1 MARRIALVLTLV
13 LGLAAAPT
21 VLADGDPASDVL
33 PTQDVY
39 YPYSPPP
46 SEPLTKA
53 LDALLADVRERG
65 YPMKVA
71 LIAGQADLGAYPQ
84 MFNDP
89 QVYANLVAAGLPTNP
104 HGQVKK
110 GEQLH
115 LLVIMPGGF
124 GGKNLGDRVDEALA
138 PVKIDVEAE
147 TDGLVQ
153 AALQAVARIASV
165 NGVETAVP
173 EAATAEVPGEG
184 SGDGGR
190 TIALI
195 AVGGAILLLAAA
207 FLMLRRRARASDE
220 RPPEEETAQVG
231 GQDVRST

>member
-1 MARRIALVLTLV
+1 MTRRIALVLTLV
-13 LGLAAAPT
+13 LGLAAPAA
-21 VLADGDPASDVL
+21 LADGDPASDVL

-46 SEPLTKA
+46 SESLSKA

-71 LIAGQADLGAYPQ
+71 LIASQADLGAYPQ
-84 MFNDP
+84 MFNEP

-104 HGQVKK
+104 HGQVEK

-138 PVKIDVEAE
+138 PVKIDAEAQ

-173 EAATAEVPGEG
+173 DAATAELPDEG
-184 SGDGGR
+184 SGGGGR
-190 TIALI
+190 TIALTAI
-195 AVGGAILLLAAA
+195 GVAILLLAAA
-207 FLMLRRRARASDE
+207 FLALRRRARASDD
-220 RPPEEETAQVG
+220 RPPEAEPAQADG
-231 GQDVRST
+231 EGVRST